1 MKHLLV
7 VALVGALAFTASAAW
22 GADAVP
28 WQGAGAAPGAVQ
40 GAAPGAKPVDPAV
53 APAPAAAP
61 AVAGDLKSE
70 LTPAQYKSLVKPIE
84 DAVASAEKELEL
96 VKKEADKPQEKP
108 GTVAGMKV
116 KAADFY
122 LNAANKAKTA
132 ATRLPKD
139 KDAAKTTLADQYEK
153 PNKQKAIDLLLEVAK
168 EAMDRKDYSTAVAL
182 YKRVL
187 VVEPDNAIAKDA
199 LTELEKL
206 AKAAQANGKNGQGA
220 AGGNNKP
227 DPSLINQPWQNVN
240 GKPANGWSHAG
251 APTGPSN
258 GFGSGW

>member
-1 MKHLLV
+1 MKRLMV
-7 VALVGALAFTASAAW
+7 VALVGALAFTASVAW

-28 WQGAGAAPGAVQ
+28 WQGAGAAPGA
-40 GAAPGAKPVDPAV
+40 KPADPAV

-61 AVAGDLKSE
+61 AVAGDLKTE
-70 LTPAQYKSLVKPIE
+70 LTPIQYKSLVKPIE
-84 DAVASAEKELEL
+84 DAIASAEKELEL
-96 VKKEADKPQEKP
+96 VKKDSDKPKEKP
-108 GTVAGMKV
+108 GTIAGMKV

-122 LNAANKAKTA
+122 LSASNKAKTA

-168 EAMDRKDYSTAVAL
+168 EAMDKKDYATAVAL

-187 VVEPDNAIAKDA
+187 AIDPDNATAKDA
-199 LTELEKL
+199 LTESAKL
-206 AKAAQANGKNGQGA
+206 AQAAQANNKNGQGA

-240 GKPANGWSHAG
+240 GQPANGWSHYG
-251 APTGPSN
+251 VTGPAT